1 MTATLQSVP
10 DLPTTPDPIMDPA
23 LLDRLQHQLVTSP
36 GAPRHTFITP
46 MTGEVLGDLPL
57 STMDDV
63 KRAYAVVRRAQPA
76 WAATPMREKSAILR
90 RFHDL
95 ALEYQDELMDL
106 VQLEAGKTRIQAFEE
121 VADCAIVARHYAATA
136 ARTLAPK
143 PKRGVFP
150 VLTQTVESYIPK
162 GIVGIVSP
170 WNYPLSLAITDAL
183 PALMAG
189 NCVVLRPDLQSPLC
203 ALAGVELLKM
213 AGLPDGVLQ
222 VVLGSGSTIGAAVL
236 DHADYVCFTGSTP
249 TGRRVAQAAAQR
261 LVGSSLEL
269 GGKNSVYIADD
280 ADLARAVPGAIR
292 ACFSSAG
299 QLCIS
304 TERLLV
310 HDKIWDRFV
319 PRFVAAVKAMKI
331 GTALEFGFD
340 LGSLASPS
348 QLETVERHVADA
360 VAHGATV
367 LAGGR
372 ARPDIGPYVY
382 EPTVLS
388 GVTPQMVCRDEETF
402 GPVVSLYRVGD
413 DAEAI
418 AFANDTEYGLNA
430 SVWTRDVARGR
441 RIAGQIKTGTVNINE
456 AYAAAWGSVA
466 APMGGMKASGM
477 GRRHGDE
484 GILRF
489 TETQNVTAQ
498 RLIPIAPAMGLSDEA
513 FTKVLTVALKV
524 MKGAGLQ

>member
-1 MTATLQSVP
+1 M
-10 DLPTTPDPIMDPA
+10 
-23 LLDRLQHQLVTSP
+23 
-36 GAPRHTFITP
+36 
-46 MTGEVLGDLPL
+46 
-57 STMDDV
+57 
-63 KRAYAVVRRAQPA
+63 
-76 WAATPMREKSAILR
+76 
-90 RFHDL
+90 
-95 ALEYQDELMDL
+95 
-106 VQLEAGKTRIQAFEE
+106 
-121 VADCAIVARHYAATA
+121 
-136 ARTLAPK
+136 
-143 PKRGVFP
+143 
-150 VLTQTVESYIPK
+150 
-162 GIVGIVSP
+162 SP

-236 DHADYVCFTGSTP
+236 DHTELLYSP
-249 TGRRVAQAAAQR
+249 GRPRPVRGGAGGGAAPGG
-261 LVGSSLEL
+261 LLLEL

-304 TERLLV
+304 TERLRV

-331 GTALEFGFD
+331 GTALNFGFD

-388 GVTPQMVCRDEETF
+388 GVTPQD
-402 GPVVSLYRVGD
+402 
-413 DAEAI
+413 
-418 AFANDTEYGLNA
+418 GLP
-430 SVWTRDVARGR
+430 R
-441 RIAGQIKTGTVNINE
+441 
-456 AYAAAWGSVA
+456 
-466 APMGGMKASGM
+466 
-477 GRRHGDE
+477 
-484 GILRF
+484 
-489 TETQNVTAQ
+489 
-498 RLIPIAPAMGLSDEA
+498 
-513 FTKVLTVALKV
+513 
-524 MKGAGLQ
+524 